1 LPFLPPEDVRV
12 GFSLIKIET
21 PKTMSSLLGYI
32 ERNYIGNEE
41 KSARFPIEFWNV
53 YARVLKVKE

>member
-1 LPFLPPEDVRV
+1 LPPEDVRE
-12 GFSLIKIET
+12 GFSLIKIEA